1 MRLLIDSVNVGSP
14 GGLQNQVE
22 IAQAAARR
30 RPPGCDVVTLRSPSD
45 YAIEPVPGLSEE
57 FHPRASGWSGLRR
70 WFHRELPRHA
80 ARHSADVVYSLSGI
94 LSRPLARSAATINSI
109 NNMLPFTPEHIRHF
123 RPLTRD
129 WLRLMIL
136 QRTFVSSSRLADAL
150 IVPSRHGLERVNH
163 YAGDLTGKAFI
174 AMNPVPEY
182 AKFRPAS
189 PPPHPYEGR
198 PFLFYLS
205 AVYWYK
211 NHLELIEGYRRVL
224 ARGEDLPD
232 LLMAGLPEDAAYV
245 ARIERAIADSGFSSR
260 IRYLG
265 KIPREDIPGLLHH
278 ATINVFPSTCETNS
292 FVQNEILGAHG
303 VMACS
308 KIPPMPEVAGPA
320 AELFDPRDPDSIGE
334 TLLRLSRDEG
344 RRAELRRLA
353 AARAAEFTWDACGD
367 AMWKAAQHALAAR
380 AARNGSSR

>member
-1 MRLLIDSVNVGSP
+1 MRLLIDSVNAGSP

-22 IAQAAARR
+22 IAVAAARR
-30 RPPGCDVVTLRSPSD
+30 CPPGCDVVTLRAPD
-45 YAIEPVPGLSEE
+45 AFEIPPTPNLTEE
-57 FHPRASGWSGLRR
+57 IHARAGGGWWKLRR
-70 WFHRELPRHA
+70 WFHDELPRHA
-80 ARHSADVVYSLSGI
+80 ERHRADAVYSLSGI
-94 LSRPLARSAATINSI
+94 LSPALTRAAATVNSI

-123 RPLTRD
+123 PPLSKG

-136 QRTFVSSSRLADAL
+136 QRTFVSSCRLADAL

-163 YAGDLTGKAFI
+163 YAGDLSAKAFV

-182 AKFRPAS
+182 AKFRPS
-189 PPPHPYEGR
+189 DPPPHPYGGR

-205 AVYWYK
+205 VVFWYK
-211 NHLELIEGYRRVL
+211 NHLGLIEGYRRMI

-232 LLMAGLPEDAAYV
+232 LIMAGPPHDTAYV
-245 ARIERAIADSGFSSR
+245 KRIERAIADAKLGDR

-265 KIPREDIPGLLHH
+265 LIPREDIPALLHH

-292 FVQNEILGAHG
+292 FVQGEILGAHG

-308 KIPPMPEVAGPA
+308 NTPPMPEVAGPA
-320 AELFDPRDPDSIGE
+320 AELFDPYDPDSIGE
-334 TLLRLSRDEG
+334 TLVRLSHDEA

-367 AMWKAAQHALAAR
+367 AMWRAAQHAVEAR
-380 AARNGSSR
+380 AARRGR

>member
-1 MRLLIDSVNVGSP
+1 MRLLIDSVNAGSP

-22 IAQAAARR
+22 IAVAAARR
-30 RPPGCDVVTLRSPSD
+30 CPPGCDVVTLRAPD
-45 YAIEPVPGLSEE
+45 AFEIPPTPNLTEE
-57 FHPRASGWSGLRR
+57 IHARAGGGWWKLRR
-70 WFHRELPRHA
+70 WFHDELPRHA
-80 ARHSADVVYSLSGI
+80 ERHRADAVYSLSGI
-94 LSRPLARSAATINSI
+94 LSPALTRAAATVNSI

-123 RPLTRD
+123 PPLSKG

-136 QRTFVSSSRLADAL
+136 QRTFVSSCRLADAL

-163 YAGDLTGKAFI
+163 YAGDLSAKAFV

-182 AKFRPAS
+182 AKFRPS
-189 PPPHPYEGR
+189 DPPPHPYGGR

-205 AVYWYK
+205 VVFWYK
-211 NHLELIEGYRRVL
+211 NHLGLIEGYRRMIV
-224 ARGEDLPD
+224 RGEDLPD
-232 LLMAGLPEDAAYV
+232 LIMAGPPHDTAYV
-245 ARIERAIADSGFSSR
+245 KRIERAIADAKLGDR

-265 KIPREDIPGLLHH
+265 LIPREDIPALLHH

-292 FVQNEILGAHG
+292 FVQGEILGAHG

-308 KIPPMPEVAGPA
+308 NTPPMPEVAGPA
-320 AELFDPRDPDSIGE
+320 AELFDPYDPDSIGE
-334 TLLRLSRDEG
+334 TLVRLSHDEA

-367 AMWKAAQHALAAR
+367 AMWRAAQHAVEAR
-380 AARNGSSR
+380 AARRGR

>member
-1 MRLLIDSVNVGSP
+1 MRLPIDSVNAGSP

-22 IAQAAARR
+22 IAVAAARR
-30 RPPGCDVVTLRSPSD
+30 CPPGCDVVTLRAPD
-45 YAIEPVPGLSEE
+45 AFEIPPTPNLTEE
-57 FHPRASGWSGLRR
+57 IHARAGGGWWKLRR
-70 WFHRELPRHA
+70 WFHDELPRHA
-80 ARHSADVVYSLSGI
+80 ERHRADAVYSLSGI
-94 LSRPLARSAATINSI
+94 LSPALTRAAATVNSI

-123 RPLTRD
+123 PPLSKG

-136 QRTFVSSSRLADAL
+136 QRTFVSSCRLADAL

-163 YAGDLTGKAFI
+163 YAGDLSAKAFV

-182 AKFRPAS
+182 AKFRPS
-189 PPPHPYEGR
+189 DPPPHPYGGR

-205 AVYWYK
+205 VVFWYK
-211 NHLELIEGYRRVL
+211 NHLGLIEGYRRMI

-232 LLMAGLPEDAAYV
+232 LIMAGPPHDTAYV
-245 ARIERAIADSGFSSR
+245 KRIERAIADAKLGDR

-265 KIPREDIPGLLHH
+265 LIPREDIPALLHH

-292 FVQNEILGAHG
+292 FVQGEILGAHG

-308 KIPPMPEVAGPA
+308 NTPPMPEVAGPA
-320 AELFDPRDPDSIGE
+320 AELFDPYDPDSIGE
-334 TLLRLSRDEG
+334 TLVRLSHDEA

-367 AMWKAAQHALAAR
+367 AMWRAAQHAVEAR
-380 AARNGSSR
+380 AARRGR

>member
-1 MRLLIDSVNVGSP
+1 MRLLIDSVNAGSP
-14 GGLQNQVE
+14 GALQNQVE
-22 IAQAAARR
+22 IAVAAARR
-30 RPPGCDVVTLRSPSD
+30 CPPGCDVVTLRAPD
-45 YAIEPVPGLSEE
+45 GFPIEPTPNLSEE
-57 FHPRASGWSGLRR
+57 HHPRSGSWWRLRR
-70 WFHRELPRHA
+70 WFHAELPKHA
-80 ARHSADVVYSLSGI
+80 TRLNADVVYSLSGI
-94 LSRPLARSAATINSI
+94 LSPGLARAAATVNSI

-123 RPLTRD
+123 RPLSRD

-136 QRTFVSSSRLADAL
+136 QRTFVTSSRLADAL

-163 YAGDLTGKAFI
+163 YAGDQSAKAFV

-182 AKFRPAS
+182 AKFRAAS

-205 AVYWYK
+205 VVYWYK
-211 NHLELIEGYRRVL
+211 NHLNLIEGYRRVIE
-224 ARGEDLPD
+224 RGGELPD
-232 LLMAGLPEDAAYV
+232 LLMAGPPDDTAYV
-245 ARIERAIADSGFSSR
+245 RRIEHAIADSGLGRR

-265 KIPREDIPGLLHH
+265 RIPREDIPALLHH

-292 FVQNEILGAHG
+292 FVQGEILGAQG

-308 KIPPMPEVAGPA
+308 NTPPMPEVAGPA
-320 AELFDPRDPDSIGE
+320 AELFDPYDPDSIGE
-334 TLLRLSRDEG
+334 TLVRLSRDEP

-367 AMWKAAQHALAAR
+367 AMWLAARHAVEAR
-380 AARNGSSR
+380 AARKRG